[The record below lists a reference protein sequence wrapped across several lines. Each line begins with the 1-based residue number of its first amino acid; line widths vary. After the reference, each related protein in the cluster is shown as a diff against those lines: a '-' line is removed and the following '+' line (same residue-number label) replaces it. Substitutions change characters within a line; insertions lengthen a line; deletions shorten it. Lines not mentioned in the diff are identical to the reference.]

1 MEFRAYPNNLSSF
14 VILRRK
20 KACPE
25 LAEALSEAEG
35 EAEGVA
41 EWVEGVVEGARDKF

>member
-14 VILRRK
+14 VTLRRK

-25 LAEALSEAEG
+25 L
-35 EAEGVA
+35 AEGVA